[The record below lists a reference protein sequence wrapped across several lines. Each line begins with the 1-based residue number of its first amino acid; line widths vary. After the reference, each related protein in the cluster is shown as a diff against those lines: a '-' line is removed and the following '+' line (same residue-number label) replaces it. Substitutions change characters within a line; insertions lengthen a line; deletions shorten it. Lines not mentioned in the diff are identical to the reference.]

1 VVKTTEDGCA
11 DLLRLAL
18 KALRAARDLAPRHS
32 FAKSYTRDAISDVRS
47 ALLDR
52 RDHPSAT

>member
-1 VVKTTEDGCA
+1 MTTEDGCA

-32 FAKSYTRDAISDVRS
+32 FAKSYTRDAISDVKS